1 MISVHEAKALIANN
15 IHPLSPVKL
24 PLSQAHQYI
33 LAEDVFAICDIPAYE
48 QSSMDGY
55 AIRFAE
61 ANIAL
66 ELNGEMAAGT
76 NTQLT
81 INAGQAS
88 RIFTGAPLPS
98 GADTVVMQEKT
109 EILDGKL
116 VIQDTNLS
124 AGLNVR
130 KKGAEMKTGALA
142 MRKGDYLSPAALGFL
157 AGIGITGVS
166 VFPMPKVSII
176 LTGKEL
182 VQPGETLAFG
192 QVYESNSYSL
202 KAALNQEGIN
212 QVEIF
217 EADDDLEVLTTILQ
231 KALKTSDIVLLTGG
245 VSVGDYD
252 FVLEASARCGI
263 QKVFH
268 KVKQKPGKPLFFGRL
283 EQQYIFGLPGNPSSV
298 LSCFYNYVLPTLAA
312 LSGKINPVKEMEAE
326 LSSAYKKSSGLTHFL
341 KAHYQNGKVIPL
353 GTQESFRLS
362 TFAQANCLI
371 MLEEETEKVNQG
383 ERVKIMLLP

>member
-1 MISVHEAKALIANN
+1 MISVNEAKALIANN
-15 IHPLSPVKL
+15 IQPLSPVKL
-24 PLSQAHQYI
+24 PLLQAHQHI

-55 AIRFAE
+55 AIRFSE
-61 ANIAL
+61 AGIAL

-76 NTQLT
+76 NAQLA
-81 INAGQAS
+81 INARQAS
-88 RIFTGAPLPS
+88 RIFTGAPLPL

-109 EILDGKL
+109 EILNGKL
-116 VIQDTNLS
+116 IIRDTNLS
-124 AGLNVR
+124 AGLHVR
-130 KKGAEMKTGALA
+130 NKGAEIKSGALA
-142 MRKGDYLSPAALGFL
+142 MEKGNYLSPAALGFL
-157 AGIGITGVS
+157 AGIGITEVS

-202 KAALNQEGIN
+202 SAALNQAGIN
-212 QVEIF
+212 QLAVF

-231 KALKTSDIVLLTGG
+231 KALATSEIVLLTGG

-283 EQQYIFGLPGNPSSV
+283 NQQYIFGLPGNPSSV

-312 LSGKINPVKEMEAE
+312 LSGKRNPAKEIEAE
-326 LSSAYKKSSGLTHFL
+326 LSSAYKKPPGLTHFL
-341 KAHYQNGKVIPL
+341 KGHYQDGKVSIL
-353 GTQESFRLS
+353 SAQESFRLS

-371 MLEEETEKVNQG
+371 IIDEEIEKLAEG
-383 ERVKIMLLP
+383 EIIKILLLP